1 MKNKVIMVVL
11 SIVLFIITALT
22 LSDDKTINFTT
33 KPIKDTM
40 AQIDSMFTIKRENTS
55 LENTIIKELQKE
67 INDLKETLEL
77 TRTLSEYDYINATVV
92 NRNIGYW
99 YNTLTID
106 KGLKNGINNGD
117 AVITND
123 GLIGKTIQC
132 SNFSC
137 TVKLLTSDNDNKISI
152 KINNEDKY
160 YYGLLV
166 GYDFNRNIYKIEGV
180 SDVNNIKE
188 GLTVTTTGLTDYFP
202 SGILIGNVSSIIKDE
217 YDLTAVIEVIP
228 SVDFN
233 DINIVTVLKRKNK

>member
-1 MKNKVIMVVL
+1 MKNRMIMVVL
-11 SIVLFIITALT
+11 AIILFLITALT
-22 LSDDKTINFTT
+22 LSDDRNINFTT
-33 KPIKDTM
+33 KPIKDSM
-40 AQIDSMFTIKRENTS
+40 ASLGSVFSVKRENTAM
-55 LENTIIKELQKE
+55 ENSMIKELQKE
-67 INDLKETLEL
+67 ITDLKEALKL
-77 TRTLSEYDYINATVV
+77 NSVLSEYDYINATVV

-99 YNTLTID
+99 YNNLTID
-106 KGLKNGINNGD
+106 KGLKNDIDNGD
-117 AVITND
+117 AVITNN

-166 GYDFNRNIYKIEGV
+166 GYDSIRNRYKIEGV
-180 SDVNNIKE
+180 SDINNIKE

-202 SGILIGNVSSIIKDE
+202 SGILIGSVSSIIKDE
-217 YDLTAVIEVIP
+217 YDLTAIIEVTP

-233 DINIVTVLKRKNK
+233 DINIVTILKRKNK

>member
-1 MKNKVIMVVL
+1 MKNRMIMVVL
-11 SIVLFIITALT
+11 AIILFLITALT
-22 LSDDKTINFTT
+22 LSDDRNINFTT
-33 KPIKDTM
+33 KPIKDSM
-40 AQIDSMFTIKRENTS
+40 ASLGSVFSVKRENTAM
-55 LENTIIKELQKE
+55 ENSMIKELQKE
-67 INDLKETLEL
+67 ITDLKEALKL
-77 TRTLSEYDYINATVV
+77 NSVLSEYDYINATVV

-99 YNTLTID
+99 YNNLTID
-106 KGLKNGINNGD
+106 KGLKNDIDNGD

-166 GYDFNRNIYKIEGV
+166 GYDSIRNRYKIEGV
-180 SDVNNIKE
+180 SDINNIKE

-202 SGILIGNVSSIIKDE
+202 SGILIGSVSSIIKDE
-217 YDLTAVIEVIP
+217 YDLTAIIEVTP
-228 SVDFN
+228 SVNFN
-233 DINIVTVLKRKNK
+233 DINIVTILKRKNK